1 MFAEYNGTVSS
12 SLRNLW
18 RFVYS
23 LSRISLFLRVSP
35 TTPAWIVSFISNFN
49 YSKLFKKF
57 IAIYPHAYAWGL
69 LARTWIKSYLFL
81 VSLLVELLALGS
93 IQLVGARA
101 IRYTYYIFTI
111 LSTIVA
117 LYFVAVSYIGYI
129 ITGYIVY
136 GPLPLSVTL
145 ISSIITFPAAVVLVV
160 VAAVS
165 YWRTHSKKMLSIIA
179 GTVVVSIA
187 GTLYIVQFP
196 AFLYYAEFIGIL
208 LLWLGFFSRKKIAS

>member
-1 MFAEYNGTVSS
+1 MLVEQSLALFSTGLIFVLSAILAAYLTMNYAAKKTRSLLYWSAGMWVFAISVLLEVVFALGI
-12 SLRNLW
+12 
-18 RFVYS
+18 YS
-23 LSRISLFLRVSP
+23 QPL
-35 TTPAWIVSFISNFN
+35 
-49 YSKLFKKF
+49 
-57 IAIYPHAYAWGL
+57 
-69 LARTWIKSYLFL
+69 IKSYLFL

-145 ISSIITFPAAVVLVV
+145 ISSIITFPAAVILVV